1 MPHRHATG
9 RRTLLLAS
17 SLLLGLA
24 LPAWPPAW
32 AEEAPPYVTAR
43 QLDLTVLLAPP
54 PDAAVQ
60 RIEIDRIIAVQAEA
74 SPERIAQAVADAKE
88 ALFDMFGGILGASL
102 DRATLPRTAL
112 LFDRIGASEDAT
124 VDPAKPFFGRVRPY
138 LGDPRVKALVPAS
151 KSGSWPSGHTTRVT
165 MSAIVLAAM
174 LPEQREAIWE
184 RARGYAWSRVIG
196 GMHYPSDLDAGQRA
210 GTAMAAVLLADPAF
224 QADFAAARAELR
236 SAMHL

>member
-102 DRATLPRTAL
+102 APSIAMFLAERYSLAYVGYYLAAAGALTLIAL
-112 LFDRIGASEDAT
+112 LMMREDE
-124 VDPAKPFFGRVRPY
+124 PAG
-138 LGDPRVKALVPAS
+138 
-151 KSGSWPSGHTTRVT
+151 
-165 MSAIVLAAM
+165 
-174 LPEQREAIWE
+174 
-184 RARGYAWSRVIG
+184 
-196 GMHYPSDLDAGQRA
+196 
-210 GTAMAAVLLADPAF
+210 
-224 QADFAAARAELR
+224 
-236 SAMHL
+236 